1 MILFLNEKVL
11 RLGFE
16 IYIPVF
22 GLEAY
27 FVLYQPRDAVGG
39 GVMAYATDRHEGEGG
54 NSGLNS
60 PNPDDFKSMN
70 VRFEKRRG
78 RDNGS
83 TPSGLAAG
91 FPFSVGKTGR
101 GRAC

>member
-27 FVLYQPRDAVGG
+27 FVLYQPRDAAGG
-39 GVMAYATDRHEGEGG
+39 RGVMAHACLLYT
-54 NSGLNS
+54 S
-60 PNPDDFKSMN
+60 PSP
-70 VRFEKRRG
+70 
-78 RDNGS
+78 RD
-83 TPSGLAAG
+83 
-91 FPFSVGKTGR
+91 
-101 GRAC
+101 